1 MDLELDPRWRWLE
14 STMVEAR
21 GEGVEAWSCL
31 GAWWLEMNPLLKL
44 LKKTL
49 KLEEEMEEIWGDL
62 GARVC
67 LEEMGISLLIK

>member
-1 MDLELDPRWRWLE
+1 MASILEWLLKHEMEMLNLELPWR
-14 STMVEAR
+14 
-21 GEGVEAWSCL
+21 C
-31 GAWWLEMNPLLKL
+31 WWLEMNPLLKL

-49 KLEEEMEEIWGDL
+49 KLEEEMEGIWGDL